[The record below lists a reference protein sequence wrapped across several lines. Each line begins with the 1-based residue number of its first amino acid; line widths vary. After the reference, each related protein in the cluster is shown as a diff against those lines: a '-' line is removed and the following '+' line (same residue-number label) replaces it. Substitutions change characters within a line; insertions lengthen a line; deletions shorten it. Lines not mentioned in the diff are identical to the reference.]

1 MNYSVKVV
9 KEAGVIEGDDS
20 FVKEVDI
27 ETAEEK
33 EEAEKKEKE
42 SKEETFDSDKWLPIS
57 IGIIFGVLS
66 CILISL
72 AVYHFWKKRSLKK
85 INNEED

>member
-42 SKEETFDSDKWLPIS
+42 SKEE
-57 IGIIFGVLS
+57 
-66 CILISL
+66 
-72 AVYHFWKKRSLKK
+72 
-85 INNEED
+85 